1 MWILFWG
8 CQPSAAC
15 SDEVCWW
22 SSGAAEIVERGQLNT
37 RRKTED
43 GKELTVTQNAS
54 LCGSQ
59 LLFFYYNPGNCN
71 MEKKKKIIGVHLFFL
86 SFSHA
91 PAHALSF
98 KYPTNTLNKSGDIT
112 VTFFT
117 LLLGF
122 VFLDTIVSGFNCREA
137 SVRPDIFFSL
147 QSRSH
152 LFTFIIHIALL
163 ILFLFK
169 QLQLPPTY
177 THLLSMRQNLSSIHP
192 LWRHVSIST
201 NSCSIKGAVCRI

>member
-37 RRKTED
+37 RRKTGD

-71 MEKKKKIIGVHLFFL
+71 MEKKEDNWSSSFL
-86 SFSHA
+86 
-91 PAHALSF
+91 
-98 KYPTNTLNKSGDIT
+98 
-112 VTFFT
+112 
-117 LLLGF
+117 F
-122 VFLDTIVSGFNCREA
+122 VFFPRTRPRALIQISNKHTEQIWRHHCDVLHIIVGFCVFRYNRIR
-137 SVRPDIFFSL
+137 V
-147 QSRSH
+147 
-152 LFTFIIHIALL
+152 
-163 ILFLFK
+163 
-169 QLQLPPTY
+169 QLQGSVCSPRYLLQPPEQIPSLY
-177 THLLSMRQNLSSIHP
+177 FYHPHSIAYSLS
-192 LWRHVSIST
+192 V
-201 NSCSIKGAVCRI
+201 